1 MEQHLTLTG
10 TQHHA
15 EGVGVCVSDDPC
27 EKVCEGL
34 TEDVTKEEL
43 YTKDSWEGMI
53 LEIQSSTGSKCA
65 RAVCRDTQVQLATC
79 SREIWSEEVWNK
91 PLEAKFNPTQR

>member
-53 LEIQSSTGSKCA
+53 LKRSRVLLGLNVREPSAGTPSPTGHLFKGNLVGGS
-65 RAVCRDTQVQLATC
+65 
-79 SREIWSEEVWNK
+79 
-91 PLEAKFNPTQR
+91 LEQTFRN